1 MYWISIW
8 NSGKYN
14 YVKWGAF
21 LMLLNQAG
29 KLGGKREDAVF
40 RCQKKAF
47 CTEYRIQMNKGKGGN
62 FYARIYYKCRNN
74 HSIFALTDKFISQNL
89 LLVQGRQ
96 TSRTTCKITSKLIGY
111 LIDGYERREI

>member
-1 MYWISIW
+1 LE
-8 NSGKYN
+8 GKGWTQYS
-14 YVKWGAF
+14 
-21 LMLLNQAG
+21 
-29 KLGGKREDAVF
+29 DAK
-40 RCQKKAF
+40 KKAF
-47 CTEYRIQMNKGKGGN
+47 CTEYGIQMNKGKGGN

>member
-1 MYWISIW
+1 VGCISHAVESSRKAW
-8 NSGKYN
+8 REK
-14 YVKWGAF
+14 
-21 LMLLNQAG
+21 
-29 KLGGKREDAVF
+29 GGRSI
-40 RCQKKAF
+40 QMPKKAF